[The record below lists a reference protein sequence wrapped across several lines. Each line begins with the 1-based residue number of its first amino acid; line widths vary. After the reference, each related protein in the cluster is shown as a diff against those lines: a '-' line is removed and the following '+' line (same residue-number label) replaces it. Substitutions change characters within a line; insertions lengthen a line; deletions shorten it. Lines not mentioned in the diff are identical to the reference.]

1 MLLVQNILMNEHF
14 PKEHHIVPQ
23 DLVCV
28 YASLLFS
35 LYVFVSLSSDGADVS
50 PYKKYL

>member
-14 PKEHHIVPQ
+14 PKEHHMVPQ

-28 YASLLFS
+28 FFS